1 MLDTRLQRS
10 LIAFLRIAI
19 GWTFLYAGITQVFD
33 PSWSAAGFLT
43 HTKTF
48 HFLFAGFAAPEALP
62 LTNVL
67 VSWGHLLIGL
77 SLVFGLLTRVGGVL
91 GTLLML
97 VYWLAHMDFPYVES
111 PLNFL
116 IDFHV
121 VYAGALV
128 YLMTRH
134 AGQIAGLDRWL
145 GELAFVREHA
155 ALRPLVA

>member
-1 MLDTRLQRS
+1 MYDTTLQRS
-10 LIAFLRIAI
+10 LIVFLRVAI

-48 HFLFAGFAAPEALP
+48 HFLFAGFAVPEVLP

-77 SLVFGLLTRVGGVL
+77 SLVFGILTRIGGAF

-97 VYWLAHMDFPYVES
+97 VYWLAHMDFPYVDS

-116 IDFHV
+116 IDYHV

-134 AGQIAGLDRWL
+134 AGQIAGLDHGL
-145 GELAFVREHA
+145 GDLAFVRSHP